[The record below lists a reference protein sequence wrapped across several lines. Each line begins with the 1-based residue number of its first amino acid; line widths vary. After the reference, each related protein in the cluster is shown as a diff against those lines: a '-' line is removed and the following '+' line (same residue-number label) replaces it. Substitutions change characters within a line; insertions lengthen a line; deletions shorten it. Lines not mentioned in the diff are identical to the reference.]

1 MLVVD
6 KDGTDYLADVGD
18 LTAGTDN
25 NSTRRDDLLAIGILL
40 TQREGVLTC
49 RHVDVQVT
57 AEITQC
63 LDGCI
68 QTGILS
74 FL

>member
-25 NSTRRDDLLAIGILL
+25 NCTRRDDLLAIGILL
-40 TQREGVLTC
+40 T
-49 RHVDVQVT
+49 
-57 AEITQC
+57 
-63 LDGCI
+63 
-68 QTGILS
+68 
-74 FL
+74 